1 MELPVAA
8 LNTFATFVLCLA
20 QLVLIGVASS
30 WASLSFPVILIALF
44 FIQKFYLRTSRQL
57 RFLDLE
63 AKSPLYTQFMEMLS
77 GVATVRAFGWQSFLE
92 EKNKKLLD
100 RSQRPFYLM
109 YSIQRWLT
117 VVLDLV
123 VAAMAVLLMSLVVGL
138 RGKFDAGS
146 VGVALVNVIL
156 FGQSIK
162 MLVHFW
168 TTLETQIG
176 SIARI
181 KSFSEE
187 IIPEDLD
194 CETDIPPPA
203 WPESGRIDI
212 RGVEAR
218 YTLVGDQFSK
228 WRHANRHI
236 SPNRPVL
243 KSVTLSIEPGQ
254 KIGICG
260 RTGRY
265 DKAIPHLPR
274 GTC

>member
-1 MELPVAA
+1 MAC
-8 LNTFATFVLCLA
+8 LNTFATFVLCIA
-20 QLVLIGVASS
+20 QLALIGVASS
-30 WASLSFPVILIALF
+30 WASLSFPVIILALYL
-44 FIQKFYLRTSRQL
+44 IQKFYLRTSRQL

-63 AKSPLYTQFMEMLS
+63 AKSPLYTQFVEMLS
-77 GVATVRAFGWQSFLE
+77 GVATVRAFGWQTFLE
-92 EKNKKLLD
+92 AKTKTLLD

-123 VAAMAVLLMSLVVGL
+123 VAAVAVLLMTLVVAL

-181 KSFSEE
+181 KSFTTEVT
-187 IIPEDLD
+187 PEDLD
-194 CETDIPPPA
+194 CETDVPPPA
-203 WPESGRIDI
+203 WPESGRIDF
-212 RGVEAR
+212 RGIEAGYR
-218 YTLVGDQFSK
+218 LVTYLFLKGQALIDPLARQDQFS
-228 WRHANRHI
+228 
-236 SPNRPVL
+236 
-243 KSVTLSIEPGQ
+243 
-254 KIGICG
+254 
-260 RTGRY
+260 RT
-265 DKAIPHLPR
+265 
-274 GTC
+274 